1 MTQHLTAV
9 STEVGPVLDALHDV
23 IDPDLGINIVDL
35 GFVNSVRVDAGIAEV
50 EMTLTSPACPL
61 TKIMEDQ
68 IRTSIV
74 DSGLVGDFHVTW
86 VWSPPWTPAR
96 VTESGREQLQ
106 AIGFSL

>member
-1 MTQHLTAV
+1 MSQDVMVDTA
-9 STEVGPVLDALHDV
+9 TGRVLEALYEV
-23 IDPDLGINIVDL
+23 IDPDLGVNIVDL
-35 GFVNSVRVDAGIAEV
+35 GFVNSVTISGGSADL

-61 TKIMEDQ
+61 TKVIEDQ

-74 DSGLVGDFHVTW
+74 DAGLVGDFQVTW

-96 VTESGREQLQ
+96 ISESGREQLN